1 MLHSPIRT
9 TPHPGF
15 LVCKW
20 EGTGRNLG
28 KGMMPDTKSLRQNLT
43 PRRYLTKKKSITVSL
58 WSFSLASPF
67 SSFGNLPCFSQ
78 SKDVPAAYVG
88 VQCTQMFG
96 IFFPIIGT
104 TNKETSSC
112 RHHTHMCF
120 LPRTAKH
127 LETVIWT
134 QPPSSFLSFFSGTH
148 SK

>member
-1 MLHSPIRT
+1 MRT
-9 TPHPGF
+9 TPHPVSTFANG
-15 LVCKW
+15 KAQ
-20 EGTGRNLG
+20 EGIWVGG
-28 KGMMPDTKSLRQNLT
+28 EVMPDAGHKEPKTEPDPQAVFNR
-43 PRRYLTKKKSITVSL
+43 KKSITVSL
-58 WSFSLASPF
+58 LSFLLAFPF
-67 SSFGNLPCFSQ
+67 SSFGNLTCFSQ
-78 SKDVPAAYVG
+78 SKDVPTAYVG
-88 VQCTQMFG
+88 VQCTHMFG

-134 QPPSSFLSFFSGTH
+134 QSPSSFLSFFSGTH